1 MKHKNS
7 QIFQAI
13 KLKHMGFTPTQ
24 ISEELRVSRTTINHW
39 LTKAE
44 MKGVKWEDISENS
57 ADELVKLLFGHRE
70 VNNWLRVP
78 NWLAVATKMTG
89 PDKP

>member
-78 NWLAVATKMTG
+78 NWLAVATKMTEPG
-89 PDKP
+89 